1 MEKMEQ
7 YLVPASAAEETMIE
21 KKSRFIGHI
30 WPVETE
36 EEAIAHIK
44 EMRDKY
50 WDATHNVYA
59 YVLKS
64 GAMRYSDDGE
74 PGGTAGMPVL
84 NVLRQEEVYNVCC
97 VVTRYFGGT
106 LLGAG
111 GLVRAY
117 SKSAKL
123 ALDAAGIARKRVWD
137 QVDIPC
143 SYALF
148 ERVRQEVEAWHGQII
163 DSEFAAEVL
172 VKAMLPE
179 EQTEGFFLRLQDL
192 SNGKIHPVITEKQY
206 RAFPV
211 EK

>member
-84 NVLRQEEVYNVCC
+84 NVLRQEEIYNVCC

-123 ALDAAGIARKRVWD
+123 ALDAAGIAMKRVWD
-137 QVDIPC
+137 RVDIPC

-148 ERVRQEVEAWHGQII
+148 ERVRQEVEAWQGQII
-163 DSEFAAEVL
+163 DSEFTADVL
-172 VKAMLPE
+172 IKAMLPE

-192 SNGKIHPVITEKQY
+192 SNGKIQPQITEKQY